1 MRWRWVG
8 GQKWR
13 RGPGGYE
20 NEGERK
26 KKRKQ
31 TKQENESRYDCT
43 HTHTH
48 TKPFRHFRTSLFF
61 ISLSLSDYRPLFQ

>member
-1 MRWRWVG
+1 VG
-8 GQKWR
+8 GGEGQKWR

-20 NEGERK
+20 NEGEK

-48 TKPFRHFRTSLFF
+48 QAISPFSNLSLFYF
-61 ISLSLSDYRPLFQ
+61 SLSL